1 MTGSW
6 RSSAGVVVRDHVPA
20 ALRDWW
26 VRAGMCPGQ
35 DLFTLFSEQVRAH
48 PGRDAVIDDAGVLSY
63 AELDTAARRAAAVLA
78 DAGLG
83 PRDIVGIQL
92 ANGRDAVIAE
102 LAVLAI
108 GAVALPVPDGGR
120 ATARLLDRARASMV
134 ITADPGGIA
143 GLTRPRAALTPG
155 DLHGNDGWQPAPVD
169 SRRPARIMASSGS
182 EHEPRMVAYSHDAIG
197 GGRANYV
204 RALQDGTG
212 PMRNL
217 VLVPLSSSYGSCGVP
232 VTIAALGGTLLLSR
246 AFTPDDALRMM
257 AEYRPTHVFGVPTM
271 LHRMA
276 QRPRRPGEDF
286 GGLRAIVSS
295 ADALPEAT
303 AQACRARFG
312 RPVITIYGSS
322 DGVNCHTA
330 VSDSGT
336 GRPDPAVTA
345 IRIRAEDGSDCP
357 PGVPGEICALGPMTP
372 MGYVNAPELDTRYRL
387 PGGEVRTGDR
397 GLLDEHGNLHVVGRL
412 KQIVIRGGYN
422 ISPAEVER
430 EVTAHPAV
438 AEVVCVPIPD
448 DELGERLCAC
458 VVQEPRTRPLTL
470 GALAR
475 FLELERGL
483 ERRKLPE
490 TLLLLPELP
499 LGATGKI
506 CRHTLTEL
514 AARTHRC
521 ERTP

>member
-6 RSSAGVVVRDHVPA
+6 RSCAGVVIRDHVPA

-26 VRAGMCPGQ
+26 VRAGLCPGQ
-35 DLFTLFSEQVRAH
+35 DLFTLFTEQVRAH
-48 PGRDAVIDDAGVLSY
+48 PGRDAVIDEAGVLSY

-92 ANGRDAVIAE
+92 ANGRDAVVAE

-120 ATARLLDRARASMV
+120 ATGRLLDRARAGMV
-134 ITADPGGIA
+134 ISADPGG
-143 GLTRPRAALTPG
+143 TRAALTPA
-155 DLHGNDGWQPAPVD
+155 DLRGPDGWRPTPVD
-169 SRRPARIMASSGS
+169 SRLPARIMVSSGS

-197 GGRANYV
+197 GGRANYL
-204 RALQDGTG
+204 RALHDSTG

-232 VTIAALGGTLLLSR
+232 VTIAALGGTLVLGR

-257 AEYRPTHVFGVPTM
+257 TEYRPTHVFGVPTM

-276 QRPRRPGEDF
+276 RRPPRPGEDL

-303 AQACRARFG
+303 AHACRARFG

-330 VSDSGT
+330 VPGIGT
-336 GRPDPAVTA
+336 GRPDPAVAA

-357 PGVPGEICALGPMTP
+357 PGVAGEICALGPMTP
-372 MGYVNAPELDTRYRL
+372 MGYVNGPELDALCRL
-387 PGGEVRTGDR
+387 PSGEVRTGDR
-397 GLLDEHGNLHVVGRL
+397 GLLDERGNLHVVGRL
-412 KQIVIRGGYN
+412 KQIVIRGGHN
-422 ISPAEVER
+422 ISPAEVECA
-430 EVTAHPAV
+430 VTAHPAV
-438 AEVVCVPIPD
+438 AEVVCVPVPD
-448 DELGERLCAC
+448 AELGERLCAC
-458 VVQEPRTRPLTL
+458 VVQEPRTQPLTL
-470 GALAR
+470 GTLAR
-475 FLELERGL
+475 FLERERGL

-490 TLLLLPELP
+490 RLLLLPELP
-499 LGATGKI
+499 LGATGKV
-506 CRHTLTEL
+506 CRRTLTEL
-514 AARTHRC
+514 AAGN
-521 ERTP
+521 P